1 MSNNLRINLSEELDK
16 EFRAIIAS
24 KYGFSKGA
32 LSLATQDAILKWII
46 KNGKEPW
53 LYIDSNLTF
62 DINSQLLT
70 MFLEIVS
77 EIINSEIIT
86 LSFRATKQ
94 EIELITKV
102 FEKFEIE
109 GENVI
114 FHLEKSEFMQTYN
127 QLSSILQIQFKS
139 SLMIEFNDIYLIG
152 GGNGCFNVCG
162 DLPLVQFNQIVT
174 KFLKSLDIDLPMD
187 LNNLNNYQLI
197 VLNPKSK
204 LIVLT
209 ENR

>member
-1 MSNNLRINLSEELDK
+1 MSKLRINLPEELDK

-53 LYIDSNLTF
+53 LYIDNNMTI
-62 DINSQLLT
+62 DINVDLLSSL
-70 MFLEIVS
+70 LEIFS
-77 EIINSEIIT
+77 KLINSEIIT
-86 LSFRATKQ
+86 LSFKSTTE
-94 EIELITKV
+94 EIAIITKV

-109 GENVI
+109 GKNVI
-114 FHLEKSEFMQTYN
+114 FKLNKSDFIQTFN
-127 QLSSILQIQFKS
+127 QLSNILQIQVKS
-139 SLMIEFNDIYLIG
+139 SLMIEFDNIYLIG

-162 DLPLVQFNQIVT
+162 GFHVEQFNQVVT
-174 KFLKSLDIDLPMD
+174 DFLTSLNIELKIE
-187 LNNLNNYQLI
+187 LNKLKDYQLI
-197 VLNPKSK
+197 LLNQKSN
-204 LIVLT
+204 LIILT